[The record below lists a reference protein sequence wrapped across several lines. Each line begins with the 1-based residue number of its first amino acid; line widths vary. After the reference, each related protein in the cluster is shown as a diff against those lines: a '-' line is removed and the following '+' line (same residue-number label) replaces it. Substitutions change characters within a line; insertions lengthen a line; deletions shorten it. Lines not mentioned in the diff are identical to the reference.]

1 MTAFPT
7 RKAARTDF
15 AALAVFALV
24 YLGMALGRVPGSG
37 IDRTGIALLGALLLY
52 FSGIVDGAG
61 ARSAIDFPTLLVL
74 FGLMLLSAEFELAG
88 FYHWCSLRLVRAR
101 LSPLRLLTVV
111 VFVAGGLSAI
121 LTNDVVVFATVPALC
136 RGLRRRGL
144 DPRPFV
150 IATAMAT
157 NAGSAAT
164 ILGNPQNVLIATK
177 GGLDF
182 WQFLLL
188 CAPPAVATLAL
199 VVAVI
204 WLAWRNR
211 ILLGAPAEEAADPEA
226 ASLHRARLAK
236 TVLATAVLLALF
248 AAPLPKVEGVLV
260 VAALLLTSRELST
273 RERLAHIDWPLL
285 VLFTALFV
293 VTEVALT
300 TVPARETIAA
310 LTASGFALSALGHL
324 LPVTLLGA
332 NLIGNVP
339 LVVALLA
346 AFSPLSTTTLYAL
359 ALFSTLAGNLLITGS
374 MANIIAMERARTVD
388 VTVGFAE
395 HARIGIPVTLLSLL
409 MAGLWL
415 SLLAGARW

>member
-1 MTAFPT
+1 MDLAAPT
-7 RKAARTDF
+7 
-15 AALAVFALV
+15 VFALV

-61 ARSAIDFPTLLVL
+61 ARSVIDFPTLLVL

-88 FYHWCSLRLVRAR
+88 FYEWCSLRLARAR
-101 LSPLRLLTVV
+101 RSPLMLLAMV
-111 VFVAGGLSAI
+111 VFVAGGLSAV
-121 LTNDVVVFATVPALC
+121 LTNDIVVFAMVPALC

-164 ILGNPQNVLIATK
+164 ILGNPQNVLIATR

-182 WQFLLL
+182 RQFFLL
-188 CAPPAVATLAL
+188 CAPPAAATLAL
-199 VVAVI
+199 SVGVV
-204 WLAWRNR
+204 WLAWRHR
-211 ILLGAPAEEAADPEA
+211 VRLEAPAEEAADPEA
-226 ASLHRARLAK
+226 ASLHRSRLAK
-236 TVLATAVLLALF
+236 AVLATVVLLALF

-260 VAALLLTSRELST
+260 VAALLLSSRELST
-273 RERLAHIDWPLL
+273 RERLAQIDWPLL
-285 VLFTALFV
+285 VLFAALFV
-293 VTEVALT
+293 VTEAALGT
-300 TVPARETIAA
+300 LPAREAIAS
-310 LTASGFALSALGHL
+310 LTASGFALGALGHL

-339 LVVALLA
+339 LVVALLT
-346 AFSPLSTTTLYAL
+346 AFSPLSTTALYAL

-374 MANIIAMERARTVD
+374 MANIIAVERARRVG
-388 VTVGFAE
+388 VGVGFAE